1 MCVTVSI
8 HRANVSFRS
17 HDAKT
22 QSAPMVGSGR
32 LLTLES
38 NHTVMYVLILIGL
51 NLAGGYFNT
60 RTVKCVFSFAR
71 EPLCLG
77 WVACRCE
84 LLYPSC

>member
-1 MCVTVSI
+1 
-8 HRANVSFRS
+8 
-17 HDAKT
+17 
-22 QSAPMVGSGR
+22 
-32 LLTLES
+32 
-38 NHTVMYVLILIGL
+38 MYVLILIGL

-84 LLYPSC
+84 LLYE